1 MLRYLF
7 VFMIFIHGLIHLM
20 GFAKAFGYGNIDQ
33 ISSGISHINGVFWLL
48 AFLLFVLACILF
60 LLKNDNWLWIAILG
74 SIISQVLIFK
84 LWNEAK
90 FGTIANLLIVAVV
103 IVVIAGKEMKFI
115 FRD

>member
-1 MLRYLF
+1 MRKEQK
-7 VFMIFIHGLIHLM
+7 V
-20 GFAKAFGYGNIDQ
+20 Q
-33 ISSGISHINGVFWLL
+33 V
-48 AFLLFVLACILF
+48 
-60 LLKNDNWLWIAILG
+60 
-74 SIISQVLIFK
+74 ISQVLIFK